1 MEAMTVTWSTTT
13 DELRL
18 IVELIRNEIEML
30 ERRQHMPSVIMM
42 NEIEAIRYDM
52 LVAMY
57 NQLIIVI

>member
-1 MEAMTVTWSTTT
+1 MTWSTTT